1 MIHREKAVVKT
12 EPVSQVKEEPN
23 SATIVEQGPDD
34 DDEEEQQQRDIK
46 PSIGENSNVIVM
58 QQQPAQQQP
67 PPLPLQQ
74 STEDFE
80 IENDPE
86 AGPSGLQRATPN
98 DSNRN
103 QKQPRRYPID
113 SSDDDDAESVDERIW
128 RPPAAFR
135 FARTQEDAHFI
146 TDQWIPYDQDD
157 QATNNDS
164 SNFSDLA
171 VQSANKNKNPTEE
184 VIDLSEND
192 SNATVQ
198 NASTDE
204 QQQQEPNCSHEVL
217 TAPDLQLDW
226 LSDSSSDNEIVCAI
240 HDLKATKKPQ
250 SSNVSVEN
258 GGGDSD
264 VDVPAIDL
272 TASDDEEISF
282 ARDDSSNEP
291 LANRWSRHMLRN
303 NFPHPHYRS
312 LMRASS
318 YHDDNNRNDR

>member
-1 MIHREKAVVKT
+1 MIHRETAVVKT

-23 SATIVEQGPDD
+23 SATNVEQRPGKV
-34 DDEEEQQQRDIK
+34 EEEQQRDVK
-46 PSIGENSNVIVM
+46 PLIGDNSNVIVM
-58 QQQPAQQQP
+58 QQQPQQQQQAP
-67 PPLPLQQ
+67 PAPLQQ
-74 STEDFE
+74 STDDF
-80 IENDPE
+80 ENDPE

-98 DSNRN
+98 GSTCN
-103 QKQPRRYPID
+103 QQQTRRYPID
-113 SSDDDDAESVDERIW
+113 FSDDDDDESVDEREIW

-135 FARTQEDAHFI
+135 FARTQDDPHFI
-146 TDQWIPYDQDD
+146 NDQWIPYDQDD

-171 VQSANKNKNPTEE
+171 AQLANKNKNPTDE

-198 NASTDE
+198 NAPTNE
-204 QQQQEPNCSHEVL
+204 QQPNCSHEVL

-226 LSDSSSDNEIVCAI
+226 LSDSSSDNEIVCTI
-240 HDLKATKKPQ
+240 HDRNASSATKKSQ

-258 GGGDSD
+258 DDSD
-264 VDVPAIDL
+264 VDDDVPAIDL

-282 ARDDSSNEP
+282 ARDDSSNVPE
-291 LANRWSRHMLRN
+291 LAIRWSRNILRN
-303 NFPHPHYRS
+303 NFPHSHYRS

-318 YHDDNNRNDR
+318 CHDDNNRNDR